1 MSQVADSVREVAD
14 AILYEGFMLF
24 PYTPSALKNQSPW
37 QFGVLMPEGY
47 ADRSEPSATQTQFLC
62 RAKRPGARIEVTLR
76 FLQIADAPEPRE
88 IPFAAELCAGYI
100 LHPFETGEVNGAVR
114 MELVPDGAYFRVTL
128 DIQNETAAQPDAD
141 RNAALRGALVSAHAI
156 AQGDGAE
163 FISLLDP
170 PEEAKDAASRCRNRH
185 VYPVLA
191 GPPGKGQ
198 TAEMLLAS
206 PIILYDF
213 PAIAQNSRGQT
224 FDATEIDELLLLTVA
239 SLSDDEKRQ
248 ARGASPMTAQLVER
262 AEALDAETLASLHGR
277 LDVGSEPGDERLRIG
292 EAIVERGSRVRVHPK
307 GRTDVFDSF
316 VEGKSARVTAVH
328 TDFDGQRYVGVV
340 FDDDPASEIHEWY
353 GRSYIYTAAEVEPL

>member
-1 MSQVADSVREVAD
+1 MIDSVRAVAD

-24 PYTPSALKNQSPW
+24 PYTPSSLKNQSPW
-37 QFGVLMPEGY
+37 QFGVVMPEGY
-47 ADRSEPSATQTQFLC
+47 SDESEPSSTQTQFLC
-62 RAKRPGARIEVTLR
+62 RAQRPGARIEVTLR
-76 FLQIADAPEPRE
+76 FLQILDAPEQRE
-88 IPFAAELCAGYI
+88 VPFTAQLCEGYM
-100 LHPFETGEVNGAVR
+100 LHPFETGALHGAVR
-114 MELVPDGAYFRVTL
+114 MQIVPDGAYFRVTL
-128 DIQNETAAQPDAD
+128 DIQNETVAHPGAD
-141 RNAALRGALVSAHAI
+141 RTTALRGALVSAHAI
-156 AQGDGAE
+156 VAGEGAE

-170 PEEAKDAASRCRNRH
+170 PQEAKDAVSRCRNRR

-198 TAEMLLAS
+198 SAQMLLAS

-213 PAIAQNSRGQT
+213 PAIAQASRGQT
-224 FDATEIDELLLLTVA
+224 FDATEIDELLLLSVA
-239 SLSDDEKRQ
+239 SLSDEERRQ

-277 LDVGSEPGDERLRIG
+277 LDVGSEPGDERIRIG
-292 EAIVERGSRVRVHPK
+292 ETIVERGSRVRVHPK

-316 VEGKSARVTAVH
+316 VEGKTARVTAVH

-353 GRSYIYTAAEVEPL
+353 GRAYLYTASEVEPL